1 MKRKSKQESVPSKR
15 IRVAPLSAD
24 DALELLL
31 EKALPKE
38 DQQSSREMADRRRVR
53 RGGRR
58 ATDSREPKF
67 GPETPDATAK
77 RQATKKPKR

>member
-1 MKRKSKQESVPSKR
+1 MKRKSKQQSGPSKR
-15 IRVAPLSAD
+15 IRIAPISTD

-31 EKALPKE
+31 EKALPEE
-38 DQQSSREMADRRRVR
+38 DQQSSRAMADRRRVR

-67 GPETPDATAK
+67 GQETPDTTAK
-77 RQATKKPKR
+77 KQATKKPRR